1 MKITRLKKGY
11 RLDMSDEEFDLYR
24 MALDEGFEGLA
35 VTECNDFYNKL
46 VLLDRIPGAASI
58 SDWFVVADDRRST

>member
-35 VTECNDFYNKL
+35 VTECNDFFNK
-46 VLLDRIPGAASI
+46 INGTKKI
-58 SDWFVVADDRRST
+58 SDWFAVADDRRST